1 MGVRLRPAMQLAS
14 TLVRTASLSTAVATA
29 AAELRSQL
37 TAPPTILFP
46 FLRAHDPNDYR
57 RLPELLQA
65 EFPDV
70 MLFGCAA
77 GGVIGDG
84 REEEIEPALALTAAT
99 LPGASVRVVHLDPEQ
114 ITDDGLVNQRRLT
127 AALGI
132 EPGAQ
137 PDALVLVDPFSIEPE
152 PFIAAM
158 DQLLPSSVTLGAL
171 AADGPVPR
179 SSMLYGRAA
188 HRRGALVLLIDG
200 ALRLR
205 PLVAQGCRPIGRPHV
220 VTAVEGNAVR
230 ELDGKP
236 AVDALKS
243 LHGSLSERD
252 REIFRHS
259 LFVGIEMDK
268 SSVEVRTDRLL
279 IRNLLGVDPEKG
291 SIGVAAELK
300 QYDVIHFVL
309 RDSERA
315 TEELKQLLRAAHDE
329 GANPVGA
336 LLFSCLGRGRHLFG
350 CADHDSDLFRDEF
363 GDLPIGGFFA
373 NGEIAPVG
381 GRTFLHGYTSAF
393 ALFEPR

>member
-1 MGVRLRPAMQLAS
+1 MQLAS
-14 TLVRTASLSTAVATA
+14 TLVRTADLAAAVKTA
-29 AAELRSQL
+29 AEDVRAKLAG
-37 TAPPTILFP
+37 APSILFP
-46 FLRAHDPNDYR
+46 FLRARDPNDYR
-57 RLPELLQA
+57 RVPELLQA

-70 MLFGCAA
+70 PLFGCAA

-84 REEEIEPALALTAAT
+84 MEEEGEPAFALTAAS
-99 LPGASVRVVHLDPEQ
+99 LPGATLRLLHLDPAR
-114 ITDDGLVNQRRLT
+114 ITDDGLVDPRKLA
-127 AALGI
+127 AALAL
-132 EPGAQ
+132 EPGAE
-137 PDALVLVDPFSIEPE
+137 PDALVLIDPFSVEPE

-158 DQLLPSSVTLGAL
+158 DQLLPRSVTLGAL

-179 SSMLYGRAA
+179 STMLYGRAA

-230 ELDGKP
+230 ELDQKP
-236 AVDALKS
+236 AIEALKT
-243 LHGSLSERD
+243 LHASLSEKD

-268 SSVEVRTDRLL
+268 GSVEVRTDRLL
-279 IRNLLGVDPEKG
+279 VRNLLGVDPDKG

-315 TEELKQLLRAAHDE
+315 TEELRTLLRAAHED
-329 GANPVGA
+329 GAHPVGA

-350 CADHDSDLFRDEF
+350 CVDHDPDLFRDEF
-363 GDLPIGGFFA
+363 GDLPVGGFFA

-393 ALFEPR
+393 ALFEPRPPR